1 MDTWIW
7 IVIALAV
14 IAVVAIVLVLGTRKR
29 RTSHLQGRFGSEYDR
44 TVEET
49 GDRSK
54 AENEL
59 LERERRHDDLDIR
72 PLSEAARARYSDEW
86 EHVQARF
93 VDDPEGAVGAADR
106 LVQQVMGERGYPT
119 ADDFERRAAD
129 VSVDYPD
136 VVENYREG
144 HGLWDRYSRADG
156 DGQTEDLRQA
166 MVHFRRLFEELL
178 VSDRVE
184 QEVR

>member
-14 IAVVAIVLVLGTRKR
+14 IVAVALLFAFAARKR
-29 RTSHLQGRFGSEYDR
+29 RTSHLQGRFGPEYDR
-44 TVEET
+44 TVDET
-49 GDRSK
+49 GDRGE
-54 AENEL
+54 AEKEL
-59 LERERRHDDLDIR
+59 RDRELRHDDLDIR
-72 PLSEAARARYSDEW
+72 PLSEAARSRYSDEW
-86 EHVQARF
+86 QRVQARF
-93 VDDPEGAVGAADR
+93 VDDPEGAVGSADR
-106 LVQQVMGERGYPT
+106 LVRQAMEERGYPSD
-119 ADDFERRAAD
+119 DDFERRAAD

-144 HGLWDRYSRADG
+144 HGLWDRYSRSDG

-166 MVHFRRLFEELL
+166 MVHFRLLFEELL
-178 VSDRVE
+178 EGERVE